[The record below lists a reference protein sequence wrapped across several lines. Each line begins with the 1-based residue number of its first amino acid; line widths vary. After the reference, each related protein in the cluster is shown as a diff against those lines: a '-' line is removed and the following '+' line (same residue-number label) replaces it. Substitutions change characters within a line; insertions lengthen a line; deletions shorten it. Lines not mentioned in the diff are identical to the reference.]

1 MRAMIPGRPG
11 VLKSSGMWHH
21 PTMNINRRS
30 LLMAGV
36 ALAAGST
43 VRAASTSA
51 GTLTASDVVERI
63 KSKIGM
69 PWLTQTVDNIVAGR
83 ADVPVRGIAT
93 TMMCTFDVL
102 KRAAASNKN
111 LVITHEPTFYS
122 HQDAPDAFRDDAIYK
137 EKQAFI
143 AAHDMAVFHFHDHWH
158 RMTPDG
164 IQTGMMRELGW
175 EKNLMPRET
184 WRYEFPAVSLEQ
196 FVATMK
202 QRLNVRSMRVLGD
215 PKLQV
220 RRVATRWGYHSLL
233 PDLLGVMAS
242 ADLDLLILGE
252 TREWELVEYV
262 QDQISAGRGKALI
275 LVNHVVSEQAGM
287 KYCAEWL
294 KPFISE
300 VPIEFIAA
308 QEPFWTA

>member
-1 MRAMIPGRPG
+1 
-11 VLKSSGMWHH
+11 
-21 PTMNINRRS
+21 MNITRRS
-30 LLMAGV
+30 LLMAG
-36 ALAAGST
+36 AAIAASST

-51 GTLTASDVVERI
+51 GTLTVSEVVERI
-63 KSKIGM
+63 KSKVGM
-69 PWLTQTVDNIVAGR
+69 PWLVQTVDNIVAGR
-83 ADVPVRGIAT
+83 ADVRVRGIAT
-93 TMMCTFDVL
+93 TMMSTLDVL
-102 KRAAASNKN
+102 KRAAEAGKN

-122 HQDAPDAFRDDAIYK
+122 HQDTPDAFRDDATYK

-143 AAHDMAVFHFHDHWH
+143 AAHDMAVFRFHDHWH

-175 EKNLMPRET
+175 QKNLVAQEK
-184 WRYEFPAVSLEQ
+184 WRYEFPSASLEQ

-215 PKLQV
+215 PKLPI
-220 RRVATRWGYHSLL
+220 RRVATRWGYQSLL
-233 PDLLGVMAS
+233 PDLLGLMAS
-242 ADLDLLILGE
+242 PDLDLLIVGE

-275 LVNHVVSEQAGM
+275 VLNHVVSEQAGM

-294 KPFISE
+294 KPFIGE

>member
-1 MRAMIPGRPG
+1 
-11 VLKSSGMWHH
+11 
-21 PTMNINRRS
+21 MNITRRS
-30 LLMAGV
+30 LLMAG
-36 ALAAGST
+36 AAIAASST
-43 VRAASTSA
+43 VRAASTSTA
-51 GTLTASDVVERI
+51 PLTVSDVVERL
-63 KSKIGM
+63 KSKVGM
-69 PWLTQTVDNIVAGR
+69 PWLAQTVDNIVAGR
-83 ADVPVRGIAT
+83 ADLRVRGIAT
-93 TMMCTFDVL
+93 TMMSTFDVL
-102 KRAAASNKN
+102 KRAAASGKN

-122 HQDAPDAFRDDAIYK
+122 HQDAPDAFRDDATYK

-143 AAHDMAVFHFHDHWH
+143 AAHDMAVFRFHDHWH

-175 EKNLMPRET
+175 QKSLLPQDK
-184 WRYEFPAVSLEQ
+184 WRYEFPAASLEQ
-196 FVATMK
+196 FAATMK

-220 RRVATRWGYHSLL
+220 RRVATRWGYQSLL
-233 PDLLGVMAS
+233 PDLLELMAS
-242 ADLDLLILGE
+242 PDLDLLIVGE

-275 LVNHVVSEQAGM
+275 VLNHVVSEQAGM

-294 KPFISE
+294 KPFITE